1 MDPRD
6 GPVTDTPASVTSDP
20 AGAGEGAC
28 SDCGATLVGPFCHAC
43 GQDSRSRNLPM
54 KDLIGNVMAESFNLE
69 GRTFRT
75 ADAMLRRPG
84 DLLVAFREG
93 RGLYTTPFKLFL
105 IVSAAFFVFLIWT
118 DVAIYQFLPVRSGE
132 APVTAELVP
141 NGVQLVGGTLRDVF
155 LFPRADGAVAGET
168 IAALQSVRPGADAVQ
183 QSAIDD
189 FIQYQRAWTDL
200 NATLETW
207 LPRLLWLLMPVY
219 GLMLWPLFRAR
230 SRMLVEHFVF
240 ALWAHCLIFILLVL
254 FATLNWAGV
263 RLTFWLLAIPY
274 LTYFTLAARRYYAVP
289 AWSAAWRGAV
299 HLLAFFVLAWLPLAL
314 GIAWGSA
321 ASEVPASFWAAE
333 TSEGFDDI
341 DRWVLPAA
349 NTGTAP

>member
-1 MDPRD
+1 MTETTAER
-6 GPVTDTPASVTSDP
+6 S
-20 AGAGEGAC
+20 GAGETAC
-28 SDCGATLVGPFCHAC
+28 SGCGATLVGPFCHAC
-43 GQDSRSRNLPM
+43 GQEHRPRNLPM
-54 KDLIGNVMAESFNLE
+54 KDLIGNVMAESFNIE

-93 RGLYTTPFKLFL
+93 RSLYTTPFKLFL
-105 IVSAAFFVFLIWT
+105 IVSAAFFVFLVWS
-118 DVAIYQFLPVRSGE
+118 DVAIYQFLPVRSG
-132 APVTAELVP
+132 AGPITAELVP
-141 NGVQLVGGTLRDVF
+141 NGVRLIGGTLRDVF
-155 LFPRADGAVAGET
+155 LFPRADGAAAGET

-189 FIQYQRAWTDL
+189 FIQYQRAWTGL

-230 SRMLVEHFVF
+230 GRMLVEHFVF

-254 FATLNWAGV
+254 FATLNWLGLRV
-263 RLTFWLLAIPY
+263 SFWLLVVPY
-274 LTYFTLAARRYYAVP
+274 LAYFTLAARRYYAV
-289 AWSAAWRGAV
+289 SAGGAIWRGAV
-299 HLLAFFVLAWLPLAL
+299 HLLAFFILAWLPLAL

-321 ASEVPASFWAAE
+321 AGDVPASFWSADVG
-333 TSEGFDDI
+333 EGFSDI
-341 DRWVLPAA
+341 DRWVLPVSAKP
-349 NTGTAP
+349 AP